1 MLQIH
6 NSLTG
11 RKETFQPLEPGKVRM
26 YVCGMTVYDYCHL
39 GHARMLIVFDVV
51 RRHLKASGYDVTFVR
66 NITDIDDKI
75 IQRAAENGEPMQA
88 LTERYIRAYHEDCE
102 ALGVALADHEPR
114 ATEYVAE
121 IVAMVQALIDK
132 GYAYAGGN
140 GDVYYA
146 VAKFGPY
153 GQLSGKRLADLRA
166 GARIEV
172 DEAKR
177 DPLDFVLW
185 KAAKPG
191 EPAWESP
198 WGPGRPGW
206 HIECSAMSV
215 DLLGPHFDIHGGGM
229 DLKFPHHENEIAQ
242 SCAACDSKF
251 VNLWMHNGFVR
262 VDDEKMSK
270 SLGNFFT
277 VREVLEW
284 VRDPE
289 VVRYLMVNSQY
300 RGPIN
305 YSPESLAQA
314 DAALE
319 RLYLA
324 LRGLPLPPAGDGAG
338 EGPVPLPPAGEVARS
353 AGEGPVPL
361 PLAGEVE
368 RSAGEGPV
376 PLPPAGEV
384 ARSAGEGRATERF
397 VAAMDDDFNTP
408 IAVAELQ
415 SLAREVNTAKAAGDT
430 ARATRSA
437 AELRTLGA
445 RLGLLRL
452 EPEVFLRKRAAKQ
465 ARSSAASG
473 TDDPAGAGQ
482 GAAEAQAATLGDADI
497 ERLIDERAAARKGRN
512 FKESDRIRDLLAAN
526 GVVLED
532 QPGGRTL
539 WRRG

>member
-11 RKETFQPLEPGKVRM
+11 RKETFEPIRPGEVRM

-51 RRHLKASGYDVTFVR
+51 RRHLEASGYRVTFVR

-75 IQRAAENGEPMQA
+75 IQRANENGEPMSA
-88 LTERYIRAYHEDCE
+88 LTERFIRAYHEDCE
-102 ALGVALADHEPR
+102 ALGVRRADYEPR
-114 ATEYVAE
+114 ATEHVPQ
-121 IVAMVQALIDK
+121 IVAMVQTLIDK
-132 GYAYAGGN
+132 GYAYVGPN
-140 GDVYYA
+140 NDVYYA
-146 VAKFGPY
+146 VARFEPY
-153 GQLSGKRLADLRA
+153 GRLSGKRLADLRA

-172 DEAKR
+172 DESKR

-191 EPAWESP
+191 EPSWASP

-215 DLLGPHFDIHGGGM
+215 ELLGDHFDIHGGGM

-242 SCAACDSKF
+242 TCAACGSKF
-251 VNLWMHNGFVR
+251 VNTWMHNGFVR

-289 VVRYLMVNSQY
+289 VVRYFMLGSHY

-305 YSPESLAQA
+305 YTPESLGQA

-324 LRGLPLPPAGDGAG
+324 LRGMTAAASCEPTAAT
-338 EGPVPLPPAGEVARS
+338 ARF
-353 AGEGPVPL
+353 AE
-361 PLAGEVE
+361 
-368 RSAGEGPV
+368 
-376 PLPPAGEV
+376 
-384 ARSAGEGRATERF
+384 
-397 VAAMDDDFNTP
+397 AMDDDFNTP
-408 IAVAELQ
+408 VAVAELQ
-415 SLAREVNTAKAAGDT
+415 SLARELNTAKAAGQAEVAA
-430 ARATRSA
+430 ARA
-437 AELRTLGA
+437 AELRALAA
-445 RLGLLRL
+445 RLGLLQAD
-452 EPEVFLRKRAAKQ
+452 PEAFLRKRPQ
-465 ARSSAASG
+465 RS
-473 TDDPAGAGQ
+473 PAEVTGATGD
-482 GAAEAQAATLGDADI
+482 AATAATGALSDADI
-497 ERLIDERAAARKGRN
+497 ERLIGERAAARKARN
-512 FKESDRIRDLLAAN
+512 FQESDRIRDALAAA
-526 GVVLED
+526 GVLLED
-532 QPGGRTL
+532 QPGGKTL